1 MAVASLANCA
11 THDKHF
17 EASQAIDSFRLVNP
31 WLLVSLV
38 LLIYEWSGEVH
49 PIVMSG
55 PFQRDRHDAM
65 TEVARK

>member
-38 LLIYEWSGEVH
+38 LLIYEWSGGDPSNRNERAF
-49 PIVMSG
+49 S
-55 PFQRDRHDAM
+55 A
-65 TEVARK
+65 